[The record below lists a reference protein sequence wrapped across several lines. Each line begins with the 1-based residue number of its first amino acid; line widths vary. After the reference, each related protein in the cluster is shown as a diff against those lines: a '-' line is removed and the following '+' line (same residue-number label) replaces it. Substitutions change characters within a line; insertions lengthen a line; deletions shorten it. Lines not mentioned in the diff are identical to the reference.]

1 MLDTQTTANA
11 PQASVASIPKAW
23 DWVLYAAAA
32 LVVVAVAVAML
43 SGSSDGDAGPSN
55 VSGFEY
61 TTDATSGRVA
71 QAGVTAQYFGN
82 SEQLYPD
89 PPPVSGFED
98 NTEAT
103 SGRITDETVTTPY
116 FGYNPPFDDD

>member
-1 MLDTQTTANA
+1 MLDTQTTADN
-11 PQASVASIPKAW
+11 PRASAEPARRNW
-23 DWVLYAAAA
+23 DWLLYGAAA
-32 LVVVAVAVAML
+32 LVVIAVAVAVL

-61 TTDATSGRVA
+61 NTDATSGRVA

-82 SEQLYPD
+82 TDQLYPD

-103 SGRITDETVTTPY
+103 SGRITDAAVTTPY
-116 FGYNPPFDDD
+116 FGYNPPFDEG